1 MDGTV
6 VKGEILRYIMFHWHK
21 ELLTELFYSWRPYK
35 LILKRL
41 NEVHGCK
48 RRLALSVRFTFASM
62 VVHLMLFFLHSP
74 FL

>member
-6 VKGEILRYIMFHWHK
+6 VKGEILHYIMFHWHK
-21 ELLTELFYSWRPYK
+21 ELLIELYSWRPYK

-48 RRLALSVRFTFASM
+48 RRLALSVHFMFASM
-62 VVHLMLFFLHSP
+62 EITL
-74 FL
+74 

>member
-1 MDGTV
+1 MDTMAGTV

-35 LILKRL
+35 LILKRI

-48 RRLALSVRFTFASM
+48 RRLALSVHFMFASM
-62 VVHLMLFFLHSP
+62 EITL
-74 FL
+74 